1 MADSRRRLGSAGEAE
16 ARRRL
21 ETQGYHILEANWR
34 SRAGELDLIARDGDR
49 LVFIEVRARSAASSG
64 RFGTA
69 AESVDARKQMQVR
82 SVAQSYLA
90 KTMQRDAFIRFDV
103 IAVTIDASGVVQEY
117 KHYEAAF

>member
-1 MADSRRRLGSAGEAE
+1 MTDNRKRLGVVGEAE

-21 ETQGYHILEANWR
+21 EMDGYQILEANWR

-49 LVFIEVRARSAASSG
+49 LVFVEVRARSAASAG

-69 AESVDARKQMQVR
+69 AESVDARKQKQVR
-82 SVAQSYLA
+82 SVAQSYLGNT
-90 KTMQRDAFIRFDV
+90 KQRDVFIRFDV
-103 IAVTIDASGVVQEY
+103 IAVTIGPDDEIQDY